1 MADLAKY
8 LVQASYRADGS
19 KAVLKEG
26 ASKRVGV
33 VKAMTEGLGGSMEA
47 FYFGFGDS
55 DLYVLADLPDNTA
68 AAAVAAAVWSSG
80 ALSSYQTTVLLTAE
94 EIDAAAKMAL
104 SYRPPGS

>member
-1 MADLAKY
+1 MAKY
-8 LVQASYRADGS
+8 LVQASYSPDGL
-19 KAVLKEG
+19 KGVLKEG
-26 ASKRVGV
+26 ASNRVAV
-33 VKAMTEGLGGSMEA
+33 VKAMMEGLGGSMEA

-68 AAAVAAAVWSSG
+68 AAAVAAAVGSSG

-94 EIDAAAKMAL
+94 EIDAAAKMAV